1 MLTRD
6 PPLLSTLLSAPV
18 AVQPLWFGDC
28 STVTAGSQRGG
39 GMLGR
44 EFLVPVFKPP
54 MPSAAPWAHR
64 GTQRN
69 VFLHGVPWSTELGVH
84 LLKGKTGQCSEM
96 GM

>member
-69 VFLHGVPWSTELGVH
+69 VFLHGSPLVNRAGCASA
-84 LLKGKTGQCSEM
+84 
-96 GM
+96 